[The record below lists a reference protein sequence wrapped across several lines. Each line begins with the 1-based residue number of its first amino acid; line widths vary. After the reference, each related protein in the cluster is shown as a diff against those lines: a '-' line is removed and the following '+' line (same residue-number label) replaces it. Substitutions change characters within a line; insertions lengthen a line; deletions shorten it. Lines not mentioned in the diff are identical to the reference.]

1 MQYFPLFHHM
11 DKRACLIVG
20 GGTVAQRRARSLIA
34 AGAEIHLISKEI
46 LPALESLLIE
56 RGANF
61 EKKAIDLTNLADD
74 YMLVIAA
81 TNDRA
86 VNLAVANFAKANRIP
101 VNVVD
106 DPSAGDF
113 IFPSIID
120 RAALTVAIS
129 NSGNS
134 PILSR
139 LLKKQIDAYL
149 PAAFTELSDFVGEQ
163 RQRVKISIP
172 EDSIR
177 KKFWENILQGTVAEA
192 IYAGKEQR
200 AHGLFESA
208 LADPE
213 KFNLQGEVYL
223 IGAGPGDPELLTLKA
238 FRLLQKADIVF
249 YDRLVSDEVMALIG
263 PEVELIYVGKNRD
276 KHAVPQHDINHL
288 LVEQAKKGKRV
299 VRLKGGDPFLFGR
312 GGEEIQTL
320 VDYQVAF
327 QIVPGITAAS
337 GCSAYAGIP
346 LTHRDH
352 AQSVQFVTGQL
363 KDGTVDLDWTE
374 LISPVKTL
382 VFYMG
387 LKSLPII
394 CESLI
399 KYGMKP
405 DTHVALIEKGT
416 THDQRVLVS
425 TLKEMDA
432 VLASEQVASPSL
444 FIVGSVVQ
452 LADKLRWFDA

>member
-1 MQYFPLFHHM
+1 MQYFPLFHRLN
-11 DKRACLIVG
+11 KGVCLIIG
-20 GGTVAQRRARSLIA
+20 GGHVAQRRARALIS
-34 AGAEIHLISKEI
+34 AGATVHLISKQI
-46 LPALESLLIE
+46 LPKLESFLIDS
-56 RGANF
+56 GASF
-61 EKKAIDLTNLADD
+61 DKQAVDLTKLAND
-74 YMLVIAA
+74 YELVVAA
-81 TNDRA
+81 TNDKA
-86 VNLAVANFAKANRIP
+86 VNLAIANYANLNRIP

-106 DPSAGDF
+106 DPAAGDF
-113 IFPSIID
+113 IFPAVIE
-120 RAALTVAIS
+120 RASLTVAVS

-134 PILSR
+134 PVLSR
-139 LLKKQIDAYL
+139 LLKQQIDAYI
-149 PAAFTELSDFVGEQ
+149 PSTFAALSDFVGSY
-163 RQRVKISIP
+163 RQRVKVSIP
-172 EDSIR
+172 EDNIR
-177 KKFWENILQGTVAEA
+177 KTFWENIIQGGVAEA
-192 IYAGKEQR
+192 IYMGKEQR
-200 AHGLFESA
+200 AHDLFESA

-238 FRLLQKADIVF
+238 FRLLQKADVVL
-249 YDRLVSDEVMALIG
+249 YDRLVSAAVMAFIP

-276 KHAVPQHDINHL
+276 NHAVPQDDINQL
-288 LVEQAKKGKRV
+288 LVDQARKGKRV
-299 VRLKGGDPFLFGR
+299 VRLKGGDPFIFGR

-320 VDYQVAF
+320 VDFQVPF

-346 LTHRDH
+346 LTHRDY

-363 KDGTVDLDWTE
+363 KSGTVDLDWAE
-374 LISPVKTL
+374 LISPGKTL

-399 KYGMKP
+399 TYGMQP

-416 THDQRVLVS
+416 THEQRVLVS
-425 TLKEMDA
+425 NLTEIESM
-432 VLASEQVASPSL
+432 LASAQVSSPSL

-452 LADKLRWFDA
+452 LAEKLSWFDA